1 MNNGEKKLHDK
12 VWKEALAMVN
22 EMTNNTDDD
31 AVKEESSEE
40 TIIAQDALVDI
51 SSEIEKK
58 QEEDGETA
66 LFYQTEKIGKLK
78 QNGHSYN
85 YEMADGFEFKN
96 EKFYKNT
103 QNKKKEYPQSYVE
116 GCDMGWC

>member
-1 MNNGEKKLHDK
+1 
-12 VWKEALAMVN
+12 
-22 EMTNNTDDD
+22 MTNHNDDNIGEGQFSQGTAMTKD
-31 AVKEESSEE
+31 E
-40 TIIAQDALVDI
+40 LVEI
-51 SSEIEKK
+51 SADIEKK
-58 QEEDGETA
+58 QEDGETT
-66 LFYQTEKIGKLK
+66 LFYQTEKIGKIK

-96 EKFYKNT
+96 EKFYKNA

>member
-1 MNNGEKKLHDK
+1 
-12 VWKEALAMVN
+12 MVN